1 MIRLLHFAAISCA
14 LLLVL
19 CLPAVAGNNSA
30 PLPVLVSIAPQKF
43 LLDCIAGDAVS
54 VTVLVKPGSDPHA
67 YEPSPAQVRA
77 ASASQIWFTIGV
89 PFEDVWLPRIMDNA
103 PHLRTVSLISDIQ
116 RLTTKNEE
124 RDHHNHVR
132 EAEHAHQAAASHGH
146 EHTHTHDGED
156 PHVWLSPLLIRQMLP
171 VITQTLCREL
181 PDRTAGFQT
190 KAKNL
195 DGTLETLHAELSRS
209 FQPFPTERRVF
220 LTFHPSWRYFA
231 LHYDLTELS
240 IEVDGKEPSPKQLQE
255 IMDMAKAHGI
265 TTVFVE
271 PQFPKNAA
279 RAIAEALGATIVE
292 ADPLAE
298 DLIQLYT
305 GMGEKLV
312 QSFAR

>member
-1 MIRLLHFAAISCA
+1 MTRLFHFLALFCA
-14 LLLVL
+14 LPLVF
-19 CLPAVAGNNSA
+19 CLPALAEKNSA

-43 LLDCIAGDAVS
+43 LLERIAGDAVS
-54 VTVLVKPGSDPHA
+54 VTVLVKPGSDPHI

-103 PHLRTVSLISDIQ
+103 PHLRTISLISDIR
-116 RLTTKNEE
+116 RLNAKKEGCG
-124 RDHHNHVR
+124 HHR
-132 EAEHAHQAAASHGH
+132 R
-146 EHTHTHDGED
+146 DGED
-156 PHVWLSPLLIRQMLP
+156 PHVWLSPLLIRQMLS
-171 VITQTLCREL
+171 VITQSLCLEL
-181 PDRTAGFQT
+181 PDRAADLQA
-190 KAKNL
+190 KAKTL
-195 DGTLETLHAELSRS
+195 DGMLETLHAELSLS
-209 FQPFPTERRVF
+209 FQSFPLERRVF

-231 LHYDLTELS
+231 QDYELTELS
-240 IEVDGKEPSPKQLQE
+240 IEVDGKEPSPKKLQE
-255 IMDMAKAHGI
+255 IMDRAKAHGI

-279 RAIAEALGATIVE
+279 RAVAEALGATIVE

-298 DLIQLYT
+298 DLMQLYT

>member
-1 MIRLLHFAAISCA
+1 MTRLLHFVAIFCA
-14 LLLVL
+14 LLLVF
-19 CLPAVAGNNSA
+19 CLPAVAEKNTA

-43 LLDCIAGDAVS
+43 LLDRIAGDAVS

-103 PHLRTVSLISDIQ
+103 PHLRTISLISNIQ
-116 RLTTKNEE
+116 RLNAKQEE
-124 RDHHNHVR
+124 HDHHNQAQ
-132 EAEHAHQAAASHGH
+132 EAEHAY
-146 EHTHTHDGED
+146 DGED

-171 VITQTLCREL
+171 VITQNLCREL
-181 PDRTAGFQT
+181 PDRSADLQVR
-190 KAKNL
+190 AKTL
-195 DGTLETLHAELSRS
+195 DETLETLHAELSRS
-209 FQPFPTERRVF
+209 FQAFPPERRVF

-231 LHYDLTELS
+231 HHYELTELS
-240 IEVDGKEPSPKQLQE
+240 IEVDGKEPSPKKLQE

-279 RAIAEALGATIVE
+279 RAIAEAMGATIVE

-298 DLIQLYT
+298 DLVQLYT